1 MKASDLFI
9 RCVLTC
15 QATPQP
21 ATVLRDQA
29 LLLALRTS
37 ALLVRTPALGAQGAG
52 ERERGLHLWC
62 SWCAAPPPLPVA
74 RSGGGLP
81 GPLLVIPPC
90 ARHSRGP
97 ACAGLRV
104 CGLRA
109 AQQTPL
115 LSAPCRPAGEENLD
129 FVDSL
134 RQSGRIRLIVTRHEQ
149 AAAMM
154 AATVGRL
161 TGPAQPLLLPHACP
175 LSTK

>member
-1 MKASDLFI
+1 V
-9 RCVLTC
+9 R
-15 QATPQP
+15 
-21 ATVLRDQA
+21 RA
-29 LLLALRTS
+29 LENEN
-37 ALLVRTPALGAQGAG
+37 VDYIFGVPGA
-52 ERERGLHLWC
+52 R
-62 SWCAAPPPLPVA
+62 PPLRCQWLA
-74 RSGGGLP
+74 AGGGLP